1 MSLSG
6 YRIEQIEDA
15 ILDVLKA
22 DPALAAYV
30 KTFDRLPWDRADE
43 IEKLV
48 LNYPAVLA
56 AFVGQDDDSG
66 KSDALFQ
73 TGTFAVWCCAR
84 NLRSPSAA
92 SRGEVAGEAG
102 AYDLLDDVA
111 NALHHS
117 GLGLD
122 ATLLDCRSIR
132 VEPLAATA
140 RLVVFSREFEVEWM
154 RSEA

>member
-1 MSLSG
+1 MALFG

-15 ILDVLKA
+15 ILDALKA
-22 DPALAAYV
+22 DSTLAAYV
-30 KTFDRLPWDRADE
+30 RTFDRLPWDRADE
-43 IEKLV
+43 IDKLV
-48 LNYPAVLA
+48 LNYPAVLVA
-56 AFVGQDDDSG
+56 YVGQTDDSG
-66 KSDALFQ
+66 ASDALFQ

-111 NALHHS
+111 HALHHS

-122 ATLLDCRSIR
+122 DTVLDCRSMR
-132 VEPLAATA
+132 VEPLAASA
-140 RLVVFSREFEVEWM
+140 RMVVFSRELEIEWL
-154 RSEA
+154 RGET